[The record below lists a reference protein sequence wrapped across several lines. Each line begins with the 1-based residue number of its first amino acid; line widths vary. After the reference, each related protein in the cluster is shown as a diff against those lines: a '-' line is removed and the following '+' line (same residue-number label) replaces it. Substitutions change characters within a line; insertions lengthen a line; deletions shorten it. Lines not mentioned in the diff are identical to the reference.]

1 MDTFKSILATSRV
14 ILELNPF
21 GILIRGPIHIRRPM
35 VRCAL
40 KNYGWSNTYEYV
52 LMQELEIVKKLVR
65 WKGYHK
71 VDNLT
76 SKVTYSKSMLAD
88 DRSFCCT
95 L

>member
-1 MDTFKSILATSRV
+1 MQSRDRKYISCSLLLRIFYLCV
-14 ILELNPF
+14 PL
-21 GILIRGPIHIRRPM
+21 HIS
-35 VRCAL
+35 
-40 KNYGWSNTYEYV
+40 KKYV
-52 LMQELEIVKKLVR
+52 LMQEMEIVKKKLGR

-88 DRSFCCT
+88 DRGLCCT